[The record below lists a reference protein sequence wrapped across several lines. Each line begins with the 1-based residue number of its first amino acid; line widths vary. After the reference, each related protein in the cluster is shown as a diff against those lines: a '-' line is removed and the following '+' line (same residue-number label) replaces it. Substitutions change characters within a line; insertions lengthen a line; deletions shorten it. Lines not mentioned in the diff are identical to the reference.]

1 MKKAFIF
8 ISLISVTLLAGCTP
22 DSSREEYTRQIFAM
36 DTIMSVTAYGTE
48 SESAADAAVTEIY
61 RLEDLLSATDPDS
74 QISQINSAAG
84 YGTEVSG
91 EVSAL
96 LQNAVSISEKTGG
109 AFDISIAPV
118 LTLWG
123 FTTGKYSV
131 PGRDALA

>member
-1 MKKAFIF
+1 
-8 ISLISVTLLAGCTP
+8 
-22 DSSREEYTRQIFAM
+22 
-36 DTIMSVTAYGTE
+36 MSVTAYGTE

-123 FTTGKYSV
+123 FTTGEYSV
-131 PGRDALA
+131 PGGDALA